1 MRKTS
6 AIITVLM
13 MSFVLVAC
21 SGKSVREGVG
31 VDDRNAGQT
40 GDGSSSTGINDQNS
54 GGGQSI
60 GGDDA
65 SGTAGGSGGDGDQLA
80 MLLNQVTIYFDYDS
94 ASLTAE
100 SRAVVEAHAGN
111 MGGNPGLALMLEG
124 HADERGTREYNVALG
139 EERAQNV
146 ARLMQA
152 LGVNSTRMETVSY
165 GEERP
170 AMIGDGE
177 ESWGKNRRVELVY
190 TN

>member
-1 MRKTS
+1 MRKIS

-13 MSFVLVAC
+13 MSFLLAAC

-31 VDDRNAGQT
+31 VDERNT
-40 GDGSSSTGINDQNS
+40 GENGSGSSSTGIND
-54 GGGQSI
+54 
-60 GGDDA
+60 
-65 SGTAGGSGGDGDQLA
+65 GTAGGGQNVGSDGTDGTAGSGDGTGALDPLSQ
-80 MLLNQVTIYFDYDS
+80 MVIYFEYDS
-94 ASLTAE
+94 ASLTEE
-100 SRAVVEAHAGN
+100 SREVVEAHASN
-111 MGGNPGLALMLEG
+111 MGGNPNMVLLLEG

-139 EERAQNV
+139 EERAQSV

-152 LGVNSTRMETVSY
+152 LGVEGGRLGTVSF

-177 ESWGKNRRVELVY
+177 ESWGKNRRVELVF